1 VDPVELLSEG
11 LPSAL
16 RAELQSYLR
25 AFEASW
31 DEAIL
36 GQRLRALPPEP
47 LRQPALWG
55 MIAIDLLCRRRSGH
69 RVSIRSY
76 LKKIPEMGSPD
87 DVPARLLLV
96 EYIAR
101 REMGEDVAPEDFTER
116 FPRQVEELGQLVAD
130 LPEKRAERAK
140 EDTMADAGEEGG
152 PANLSSRFGR
162 YEILRRL
169 GRGGMGQVYL
179 ARDTVLGRE
188 VALKVPRLD
197 KTDPIVH
204 ARFLREAR
212 LAAQLAHPNLCT
224 VHDAGVE
231 QGIHFLT
238 MSYIEGELLSDLIR
252 EGQRW
257 KPNEAAELVRHLA
270 RGLDHAHG
278 KGVIHRDL
286 KPANVMLRSSGEP
299 ILMDFGLARQVQSE
313 DQRLTRIGSTMG
325 TPIYM
330 SPEQAKGDRDQT
342 GSGDIY
348 SLGVILYELL
358 TGRVPFEGSNIEVL
372 SKILLES
379 PPLPSTREPAVD
391 SAIEAICLKAL
402 AKTIDKRFRSMDEF
416 ARALEEYLHIPTV
429 QAEPVPAVL
438 EPSSS
443 PRDAKSRREDRDA
456 QTMVARKAAPE
467 TMTAQ
472 APRRKRESDTV
483 LDIAERDRPAPRP
496 ARRKASERK
505 GKSPAVPTGL
515 LVGGGLALGGLLI
528 GVVVLFVVLRS
539 GRRNDVKAETRPPVS
554 AAGQPD
560 VKADVA
566 ELDAWLLAGKDL
578 ASYMKVNGPR
588 RKNVWL
594 QADKEGVVEGPY
606 LLGLYYLANGGTPP
620 DRQEAARL
628 FRKAADRGY
637 AGAQYWLGVCYFRGF
652 GVTKNLPEAL
662 AWYHKAA
669 AQGYAEAE
677 NSLGFCYDNGVC
689 VEKDFTKA
697 VSWFRKAAEK
707 GNISAQHNLG
717 VKYFRGE
724 GFLKPNYQEAVAWY
738 RKAAEKGF
746 AAAEHKLGGCYEHG
760 TGVAPD
766 PVQAFS
772 WYSKAAAKGYPQAEG
787 SLGRCYCEGRGV
799 NPNHELG
806 IAWIRKAVDKGD
818 PDAKYYLGLLY
829 INGGPGIVQNR
840 EEGLRLW
847 KEAAAAGHKKAKDA
861 LQKALGKGRVT

>member
-1 VDPVELLSEG
+1 MADGGEDSG
-11 LPSAL
+11 SDRLPS
-16 RAELQSYLR
+16 
-25 AFEASW
+25 
-31 DEAIL
+31 
-36 GQRLRALPPEP
+36 P
-47 LRQPALWG
+47 
-55 MIAIDLLCRRRSGH
+55 
-69 RVSIRSY
+69 
-76 LKKIPEMGSPD
+76 
-87 DVPARLLLV
+87 
-96 EYIAR
+96 
-101 REMGEDVAPEDFTER
+101 
-116 FPRQVEELGQLVAD
+116 
-130 LPEKRAERAK
+130 
-140 EDTMADAGEEGG
+140 
-152 PANLSSRFGR
+152 FGR

-238 MSYIEGELLSDLIR
+238 MSYIEGELLSELIR
-252 EGQRW
+252 EGRRW
-257 KPNEAAELVRHLA
+257 QPNEAAELVRHLA
-270 RGLDHAHG
+270 RGLAHAHS

-299 ILMDFGLARQVQSE
+299 IIMDFGLARQVQSE

-348 SLGVILYELL
+348 SIGVILYELL

-372 SKILLES
+372 SKILLQA
-379 PPLPSTREPAVD
+379 PPLPSTLEPAVD

-402 AKTIDKRFRSMDEF
+402 AKTIDKRYRTMDDF

-438 EPSSS
+438 EPSS
-443 PRDAKSRREDRDA
+443 PRESKSRREDRDV
-456 QTMVARKAAPE
+456 QTIVAARKSAPV
-467 TMTAQ
+467 TMTAP
-472 APRRKRESDTV
+472 APKRKRDSDTV
-483 LDIAERDRPAPRP
+483 LDIAERDRPAARP
-496 ARRKASERK
+496 ARRKAPERK
-505 GKSPAVPTGL
+505 GKSSPAVPTGL
-515 LVGGGLALGGLLI
+515 LVGGGIALGCLLI
-528 GVVVLFVVLRS
+528 GVVVLFVILRA
-539 GRRNDVKAETRPPVS
+539 GRRNDDKAETRPPTSSNPKGVDS
-554 AAGQPD
+554 AKGGLPKVKPDTGPGVPPVVGQD
-560 VKADVA
+560 VKADVTA
-566 ELDAWLLAGKDL
+566 LNAWLLAGKDR
-578 ASYMKVNGPR
+578 ASYIKEYAPT

-606 LLGLYYLANGGTPP
+606 LLGHYYLVKGSTAA

-628 FRKAADRGY
+628 FHKAAEQGY
-637 AGAQYWLGVCYFRGF
+637 AGAQYWLGACYFNGI
-652 GVTKNLPEAL
+652 GVTKNLPEAV
-662 AWYHKAA
+662 AWYRKAA

-677 NSLGFCYDNGVC
+677 NSLGFCYDNGVW

-707 GNISAQHNLG
+707 GNLSAQHNLG

-746 AAAEHKLGGCYEHG
+746 AAAQHKLGGCYEHG

-772 WYSKAAAKGYPQAEG
+772 WYSKAAAKGYPQAEFCV
-787 SLGRCYCEGRGV
+787 GRCYCEGRGV
-799 NPNHELG
+799 NPNHEQG

-829 INGGPGIVQNR
+829 FNGGPGIARNLNEAR
-840 EEGLRLW
+840 RLW
-847 KEAAAAGHKKAKDA
+847 EEAAKAGHKKAKDA
-861 LQKALGKGRVT
+861 LQKAAGHGKSHLTHT